1 MPGEAG
7 RGGRARSAGK
17 RSSAGK
23 PLPRGMLGSVVRPAG
38 PRRAASPPLPAAG
51 PDASWAGPGA
61 SLPAPP
67 PRSGG
72 RWTCCGGGWAPREE
86 GLPPPLP
93 PEGGGAP
100 AGRVFTSERRKGEP
114 GPCSRVTDPGTPPAR
129 RCRRRQGPSSA
140 PAGRAPPA
148 GRHSRACCRAEGGRS
163 STRCASNYANS
174 PTASPFFE
182 ELVFLCLTF
191 WEALALL
198 PWHNLAPFNLGLLEV
213 CGQWAPAQFMAMLC
227 FALPTARVT
236 YQTRQ
241 TWLLQ
246 L

>member
-1 MPGEAG
+1 MR
-7 RGGRARSAGK
+7 RGGGSRKERRETEFRRQAAAARHAGK
-17 RSSAGK
+17 CS
-23 PLPRGMLGSVVRPAG
+23 PPRGAASCRLPAVARGRSRRQLGG
-38 PRRAASPPLPAAG
+38 PRGLAARPPPPLRGKVDMLWGWVGAAG
-51 PDASWAGPGA
+51 GG
-61 SLPAPP
+61 PAPP
-67 PRSGG
+67 P
-72 RWTCCGGGWAPREE
+72 
-86 GLPPPLP
+86 P

>member
-86 GLPPPLP
+86 GLPPPSP
-93 PEGGGAP
+93 PKAGEPLRAGFSP
-100 AGRVFTSERRKGEP
+100 QSAGRASQALAPGSRTPALRRP
-114 GPCSRVTDPGTPPAR
+114 GAAV
-129 RCRRRQGPSSA
+129 
-140 PAGRAPPA
+140 AGRAPPQHRQAEPLQPADTAEPAAEPRA
-148 GRHSRACCRAEGGRS
+148 GVRQHGAR
-163 STRCASNYANS
+163 
-174 PTASPFFE
+174 PT
-182 ELVFLCLTF
+182 
-191 WEALALL
+191 
-198 PWHNLAPFNLGLLEV
+198 
-213 CGQWAPAQFMAMLC
+213 M
-227 FALPTARVT
+227 PTARPPALSLKSW
-236 YQTRQ
+236 YSSA
-241 TWLLQ
+241 
-246 L
+246 